1 MVAEGKVDVGA
12 AGTDSMIMVYVTGRP
27 LDAGDLKKKSRARAG
42 RRPNRWVNFS
52 RGLHPKPLGLRKP
65 S

>member
-27 LDAGDLKKKSRARAG
+27 LDAGDLNKKSRARAG
-42 RRPNRWVNFS
+42 PAPQPPGKFFVGSASKVARAA
-52 RGLHPKPLGLRKP
+52 
-65 S
+65 